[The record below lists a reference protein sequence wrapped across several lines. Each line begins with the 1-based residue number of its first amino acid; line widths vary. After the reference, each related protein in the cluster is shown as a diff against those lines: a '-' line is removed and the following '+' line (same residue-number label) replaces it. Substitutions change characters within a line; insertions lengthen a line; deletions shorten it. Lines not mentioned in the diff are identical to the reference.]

1 MSVHGKY
8 NEGYLYP
15 TEPKVLIKTLFT
27 FRRSTILLTLFWLGL
42 FVLIPYILVV
52 LTSLLSPDP
61 QHLVVWPLTLNAYQR
76 LWEPLYLEVFFHSLW
91 LSAMTTVVCLLLGY
105 PFAYILA
112 RLPSLWRGIL
122 LFLMIVPFWTN
133 SLIRTYALKLIL
145 GNKGLINSVLVG
157 LGIVNEPV
165 ELLYTEFSVIF
176 GLVYVLLPFMVLPL
190 VSSFD
195 KLDKHLLEAARDLG
209 ATFKQRLWYVILP
222 LTMPGIVAGS
232 LIVFLPAMGM
242 FYVSDLLGGAK
253 NLLVGNIIRN
263 QFLVVRDW
271 PFGSAF
277 SMALIVIMA
286 LLLWLYYLANKRINR
301 QGGLDD
307 ESL

>member
-122 LFLMIVPFWTN
+122 LFLMVVPFWTN